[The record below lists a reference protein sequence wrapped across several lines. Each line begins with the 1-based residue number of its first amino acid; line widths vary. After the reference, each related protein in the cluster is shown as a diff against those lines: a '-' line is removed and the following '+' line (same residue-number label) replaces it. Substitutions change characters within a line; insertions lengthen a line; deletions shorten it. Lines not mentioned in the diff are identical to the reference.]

1 MTCITQPLRWLDSK
15 DVVDTDKKKDF
26 RDNIKVSDN
35 GILTEALQPVNKDNA
50 DPEIINL
57 AETADEINL
66 ELSKVEADPA
76 PEIVNQTLDN

>member
-1 MTCITQPLRWLDSK
+1 M
-15 DVVDTDKKKDF
+15 
-26 RDNIKVSDN
+26 SDN
-35 GILTEALQPVNKDNA
+35 VTLTGALQPVNKDNA

-76 PEIVNQTLDN
+76 PKIVNQILDN

>member
-1 MTCITQPLRWLDSK
+1 MDSK

-35 GILTEALQPVNKDNA
+35 VTLTEALQPVNKDNA

-76 PEIVNQTLDN
+76 PKSVNQILDN